1 MAVPRRV
8 GGVFVLL
15 LSFVGIIG
23 CVAGIIAIWVFSQ
36 RLPERAQRVTDRLES
51 GLERVSVAGQNI
63 QSAMARARTDMANID
78 KESANLSERGEKNRR
93 ASRAI
98 RTILQ
103 QNARPDLD
111 DLTGRLAT
119 LSDAAVAV
127 TSLMQSFQEISPGRV
142 SPIDPGDLNRRADDV
157 QQISSTLR
165 RLEAA
170 VGDGEKD
177 TSQRDVEGATSDVD
191 SVLQRCQAGLEN
203 WQSDLTSIRAD
214 VARVREQAPR
224 WMIYV
229 AVAVTVLCLWMGAGQ
244 LSLFGRALRWCQ
256 GA

>member
-8 GGVFVLL
+8 GGVLVLL
-15 LSFVGIIG
+15 LSIVGIIG
-23 CVAGIIAIWVFSQ
+23 CVAGIIGIWIFSQ
-36 RLPERAQRVTDRLES
+36 RVSERAQRITERLDS
-51 GLERVSVAGQNI
+51 GLERVAVASQNI

-78 KESANLSERGEKNRR
+78 KESANLSEWGEKNRR

-98 RTILQ
+98 RTVLQ

-127 TSLMQSFQEISPGRV
+127 TSLLQSFQEISPGRV
-142 SPIDPGDLNRRADDV
+142 SRIDPDDLQRRADDV
-157 QQISSTLR
+157 QQISTTLR

-170 VGDGEKD
+170 VADDEKD
-177 TSQRDVEGATSDVD
+177 AKQRDVEGAASEVD
-191 SVLQRCQAGLEN
+191 SVLARCQAAVDN
-203 WQSDLTSIRAD
+203 WQADLSSVRAD

-224 WMIYV
+224 WMTYV